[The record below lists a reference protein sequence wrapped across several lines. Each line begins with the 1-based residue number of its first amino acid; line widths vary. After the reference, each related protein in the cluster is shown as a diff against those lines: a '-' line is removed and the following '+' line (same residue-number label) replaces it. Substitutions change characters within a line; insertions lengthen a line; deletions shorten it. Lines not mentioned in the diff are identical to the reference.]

1 MSEHL
6 SAMPCGCDP
15 SENHNCQHYPYCAWG
30 KAFHAGSSDGFCP
43 CTEGAPC
50 PVNGHVTE
58 YRQPKWTDEG
68 KVQTAPATTYTPLPG
83 TLVIGLGHKARHG
96 KDTTAQILVELFPQY
111 VKRFALADALRCY
124 CRVEHGMTVKDAP
137 LLQKV
142 GVDMRQKNPQVWI
155 DTLYWTL
162 VENAPRIAVITDV
175 RFQNEAT
182 FVKQMG
188 GILVKVQRVSP
199 TTGEPFQASD
209 RDPKHVSEM
218 ELEHYAWDHTIIASS
233 VKELRSAAGNY
244 FYPIINAHIG

>member
-1 MSEHL
+1 MAEHL

-15 SENHNCQHYPYCAWG
+15 SQNHPCQHYPSCAWG
-30 KAFHAGSSDGFCP
+30 KAFHAGSPDGFCP

-50 PVNGHVTE
+50 PLHVGSR
-58 YRQPKWTDEG
+58 RQVP
-68 KVQTAPATTYTPLPG
+68 TYTPLPQ

-142 GVDMRQKNPQVWI
+142 GVEMRGRNPQVWI

-175 RFQNEAT
+175 RFYNEAA
-182 FVKQMG
+182 FVRQMG
-188 GILVKVQRVSP
+188 GMMVKVQRVSRV
-199 TTGEPFQASD
+199 TGEPFQATD

-218 ELEHYAWDHTIIASS
+218 ELEHYAWDHTIVASDM
-233 VKELRSAAGNY
+233 KELRTAVAGY
-244 FYPIINAHIG
+244 FYPILNAHIG